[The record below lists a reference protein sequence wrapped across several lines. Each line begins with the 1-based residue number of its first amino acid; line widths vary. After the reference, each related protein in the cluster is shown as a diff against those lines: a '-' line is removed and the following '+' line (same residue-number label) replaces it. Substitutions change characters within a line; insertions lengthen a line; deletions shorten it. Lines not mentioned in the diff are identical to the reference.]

1 MSGNLNQSVR
11 RTITNTPPIVS
22 LMKSSPKAHIPA
34 NKKKKYYPGVFF
46 KTASKILYP
55 TDTIWGIG
63 CDATNAEA
71 VQRVYKIKQRADSK
85 ALIVLTDSEAKVE
98 YYVSEVPETAWKL
111 LDVAVKPLTL
121 IYPGARNLATN
132 LLADDGSIAIRIT
145 KEPFSQRLCRQF
157 RKAIVST
164 SANISGNAAP
174 HNFSEIS
181 DEIKNA
187 VDYIVTARRD
197 EIKESL
203 PSSIIKLEAD
213 GTIKII
219 RE

>member
-1 MSGNLNQSVR
+1 M
-11 RTITNTPPIVS
+11 TINDDIKQACEV
-22 LMKSSPKAHIPA
+22 MQRGGI
-34 NKKKKYYPGVFF
+34 
-46 KTASKILYP
+46 ILYP

-98 YYVSEVPETAWKL
+98 YYVSEVPETAWQL

-145 KEPFSQRLCRQF
+145 KEPHNNCADSSEKLSYQPRPISAGMRLPITFPKYRT
-157 RKAIVST
+157 K
-164 SANISGNAAP
+164 
-174 HNFSEIS
+174 
-181 DEIKNA
+181 
-187 VDYIVTARRD
+187 
-197 EIKESL
+197 
-203 PSSIIKLEAD
+203 
-213 GTIKII
+213 
-219 RE
+219 

>member
-1 MSGNLNQSVR
+1 MSILERMFDSV
-11 RTITNTPPIVS
+11 IVS
-22 LMKSSPKAHIPA
+22 SDCS
-34 NKKKKYYPGVFF
+34 FF
-46 KTASKILYP
+46 SFQFFFFQAE
-55 TDTIWGIG
+55 DGIRDFCLSRG
-63 CDATNAEA
+63 LGD
-71 VQRVYKIKQRADSK
+71 VYK
-85 ALIVLTDSEAKVE
+85 
-98 YYVSEVPETAWKL
+98 
-111 LDVAVKPLTL
+111 
-121 IYPGARNLATN
+121 
-132 LLADDGSIAIRIT
+132 
-145 KEPFSQRLCRQF
+145 RQ
-157 RKAIVST
+157 
-164 SANISGNAAP
+164 P

>member
-1 MSGNLNQSVR
+1 M
-11 RTITNTPPIVS
+11 TINDDIKQACEV
-22 LMKSSPKAHIPA
+22 MQRGGI
-34 NKKKKYYPGVFF
+34 
-46 KTASKILYP
+46 ILYP

-98 YYVSEVPETAWKL
+98 YYVSEVPETAWQL

-132 LLADDGSIAIRIT
+132 LLADDGSIAIRI
-145 KEPFSQRLCRQF
+145 SQRLCRQF

-203 PSSIIKLEAD
+203 PSSIIKLEAN